1 MIFDLLSLAGL
12 SALAAVLAGLAARQL
27 WRLGH
32 GGSASEDASLTAPPL
47 PSYRPLTPAAFVSSN
62 DQGAFGEALTSV
74 MMAAKG
80 WRPINGKPGTG
91 PQGVDGVF
99 VRMGEEGFQACLIE
113 TKTNSSAYA
122 ARQMSNAKLSDDLTQ
137 LYLTCGDPD
146 LGAVYAH
153 LYKALNAGDASVV
166 KQLWRHHLARGVTE
180 TMALGADG
188 SLGGPVTLAPSQIW
202 MQALAASVSELDRG
216 RRYWSGA
223 YPA

>member
-1 MIFDLLSLAGL
+1 MILDLFSLAAL

-27 WRLGH
+27 WRLGY
-32 GGSASEDASLTAPPL
+32 GGGATETIGATAPTL
-47 PSYRPLTPAAFVSSN
+47 PAYRPLTPAAFVTSN
-62 DQGAFGEALTSV
+62 DQGAYGEALTFC
-74 MMAAKG
+74 MMAAQG

-122 ARQMSNAKLSDDLTQ
+122 ARQMSNVKLSDDLTR
-137 LYLTCGDPD
+137 LYLTCGDPV
-146 LGAVYAH
+146 LGDVYAH

-180 TMALGADG
+180 KTMLGPDG
-188 SLGGPVTLAPSQIW
+188 SPSGPVSLAPSQIW
-202 MQALAASVSELDRG
+202 MEALAASLSELDRN
-216 RRYWSGA
+216 RCYWSGA